1 MNAVPDRA
9 HQIQAELIAALR
21 QRRAAEHT
29 AARLLRQVV
38 DESLHHALGYASI
51 YDYAEQAL
59 DLSVRQ
65 ARGLLQVG
73 GMLPSLPALDAAFAE
88 GAISWTKA
96 RELIRVITPETEAA
110 WVAAATENT
119 SRTLEAMVSKSVVGE
134 APRALKDDPRG
145 SARTRVVV
153 EMEASDAA
161 MLRDALALLRAQAG
175 LHGVE
180 MDEGTALAAMAQR
193 VIFDAEGDAAPIAER
208 YRVIVTRCPDC
219 GVARAANA
227 EVSETVEA
235 QAVCDAEVV
244 DLRPGPS
251 HGYLTRT
258 IPPAIRRAVL
268 HRDGTRCAVAGCR
281 CRLWLDVHH
290 LRSRAAG
297 GTHDEE
303 NLVTLCPLH
312 HRRVHDGLLALEWV
326 RDPHGS
332 VGVEATHADGR
343 TAVRWLG

>member
-9 HQIQAELIAALR
+9 HQIHAELIAALR

-29 AARLLRQVV
+29 AARLLRQVA
-38 DESLHHALGYASI
+38 DESLHQRLGYASI

-65 ARGLLQVG
+65 ARGLMQIG
-73 GMLPSLPALDAAFAE
+73 GMLRSLPALDAAFAA
-88 GAISWTKA
+88 GTISWTKA
-96 RELIRVITPETEAA
+96 RELIRVVTPDTEAA
-110 WVAAATENT
+110 WVAAATANT
-119 SRTLEAMVSKSVVGE
+119 SRALEVMVSKAQVGE
-134 APRALKDDPRG
+134 APRPLDDDPRG
-145 SARTRVVV
+145 SARTRFVV

-161 MLRDALALLRAQAG
+161 LLRDALALLRVQAG

-180 MDEGTALAAMAQR
+180 LDQGAALAAMAQR
-193 VIFDAEGDAAPIAER
+193 VIFETDGEGAPIGER
-208 YRVIVTRCPDC
+208 YRVVVTRCATC
-219 GVARAANA
+219 GETHAADA
-227 EVSETVEA
+227 DVSETVAE

-244 DLRPGPS
+244 DLRPGPAR
-251 HGYLTRT
+251 GYLTRT
-258 IPPAIRRAVL
+258 IPPATRRAVL
-268 HRDGTRCAVAGCR
+268 HRDGLRCGVEGCR

-312 HRRVHDGLLALEWV
+312 HRCVHEGILVLEVV
-326 RDPHGS
+326 RDPRGRVGIEARHGDGR
-332 VGVEATHADGR
+332 VGV
-343 TAVRWLG
+343 RWRG

>member
-9 HQIQAELIAALR
+9 HQIHAELIAALR

-65 ARGLLQVG
+65 ARGLMQIG
-73 GMLPSLPALDAAFAE
+73 GMVPSLPALDAAFAA
-88 GAISWTKA
+88 GTISWTKA
-96 RELIRVITPETEAA
+96 RELIRVITPETDAA

-119 SRTLEAMVSKSVVGE
+119 SRTLEAMVSKSQVGE
-134 APRALKDDPRG
+134 APRALNDDPRG
-145 SARTRVVV
+145 SARTRFVV

-180 MDEGTALAAMAQR
+180 MDEGSALAAMAQR

-219 GVARAANA
+219 GDAHAADA
-227 EVSETVEA
+227 EVSETVAA
-235 QAVCDAEVV
+235 QAACDAEVV
-244 DLRPGPS
+244 NLRPGPG
-251 HGYLTRT
+251 HGHLTRT

-297 GTHDEE
+297 GTHEE
-303 NLVTLCPLH
+303 ANLVTLCALH
-312 HRRVHDGLLALEWV
+312 HRRVHDGLLALEIV
-326 RDPHGS
+326 RDPRGR
-332 VGVEATHADGR
+332 VGLEATHSDGR
-343 TAVRWLG
+343 TAVRWRG

>member
-1 MNAVPDRA
+1 MNAIPDRA
-9 HQIQAELIAALR
+9 HLIHAELVAALR
-21 QRRAAEHT
+21 RRCAAEHT
-29 AARLLRQVV
+29 AARLLRQVA

-65 ARGLLQVG
+65 ARGLMQIG
-73 GMLPSLPALDAAFAE
+73 GMLPSLPALDAAFAA

-96 RELIRVITPETEAA
+96 RELIRVITPETDAA
-110 WVAAATENT
+110 WVDAAIENT
-119 SRTLEAMVSKSVVGE
+119 SRALEVMVSKSQVGE

-145 SARTRVVV
+145 SARTRFVV

-161 MLRDALALLRAQAG
+161 MLRDALALLRTQAG

-180 MDEGTALAAMAQR
+180 MDEGAALAAMAQR
-193 VIFDAEGDAAPIAER
+193 VIFDADGDSAPIAER
-208 YRVIVTRCPDC
+208 YRVIVTRCASC
-219 GVARAANA
+219 GDEHAAGS
-227 EVSETVEA
+227 EISETVEA
-235 QAVCDAEVV
+235 QATCDAEVV
-244 DLRPGPS
+244 DLRAGPN
-251 HGYLTRT
+251 HGHLTRT

-297 GTHDEE
+297 GAHDEE

-312 HRRVHDGLLALEWV
+312 HRRVHDGLLALETV
-326 RDPHGS
+326 RDPRGRA
-332 VGVEATHADGR
+332 GLQARHADGR
-343 TAVRWLG
+343 VEVRWRG

>member
-9 HQIQAELIAALR
+9 HQVHAELIAALR

-29 AARLLRQVV
+29 AARLLRQVA

-65 ARGLLQVG
+65 ARGLLQIG
-73 GMLPSLPALDAAFAE
+73 GMLPSLPALDAAFAA

-96 RELIRVITPETEAA
+96 RELIRVITPETDAA
-110 WVAAATENT
+110 WVAAATEHT
-119 SRTLEAMVSKSVVGE
+119 SRTLEAMVSKSQVGE

-161 MLRDALALLRAQAG
+161 MLRDALAILRTQAS

-180 MDEGTALAAMAQR
+180 LDEGAALAVMAQR
-193 VIFDAEGDAAPIAER
+193 VLFDADGDAAPIAER
-208 YRVIVTRCPDC
+208 YRVIVTHCPSC
-219 GVARAANA
+219 GDAHAAGA
-227 EVSETVEA
+227 EVSETIAAHAE
-235 QAVCDAEVV
+235 CDAEVV

-251 HGYLTRT
+251 HGHLTRT
-258 IPPAIRRAVL
+258 IPPATRRAVL
-268 HRDGTRCAVAGCR
+268 HRDGTRCAVEGCR

-290 LRSRAAG
+290 LRSRATG
-297 GTHDEE
+297 GTHDEA

-312 HRRVHDGLLALEWV
+312 HRLAHDGLLALALV
-326 RDPHGS
+326 RDPRGRT
-332 VGVEATHADGR
+332 GVEARHADGR
-343 TAVRWLG
+343 VAVRWRR

>member
-9 HQIQAELIAALR
+9 HQIHAELIAALR
-21 QRRAAEHT
+21 QRRAAEHA
-29 AARLLRQVV
+29 AARLLRQVA

-65 ARGLLQVG
+65 ARGLLQIG
-73 GMLPSLPALDAAFAE
+73 GMLPSLPALDAAFAA
-88 GAISWTKA
+88 GTISWTKA
-96 RELIRVITPETEAA
+96 RELIRVITPATDAA

-119 SRTLEAMVSKSVVGE
+119 SRTLEAMVSKSQVGE

-145 SARTRVVV
+145 SARTRFVV
-153 EMEASDAA
+153 EMETSDAA
-161 MLRDALALLRAQAG
+161 MLRDALALLRTQAN

-180 MDEGTALAAMAQR
+180 LDDGAALAAMAQR
-193 VIFDAEGDAAPIAER
+193 VIFDAEGDTAPIAER

-219 GVARAANA
+219 GDTHAADA
-227 EVSETVEA
+227 AVSDTVEA
-235 QAVCDAEVV
+235 QATCDAEVL
-244 DLRPGPS
+244 DLRAGPN
-251 HGYLTRT
+251 HGHLTRT

-268 HRDGTRCAVAGCR
+268 HRDGTRCAVEGCR

-297 GTHDEE
+297 GTHDED

-312 HRRVHDGLLALEWV
+312 HRLVHDGLLALEIV
-326 RDPHGS
+326 RDPRGR
-332 VGVEATHADGR
+332 VGLKATHADAR
-343 TAVRWLG
+343 VSVRWRG

>member
-1 MNAVPDRA
+1 MNALPDRA
-9 HQIQAELIAALR
+9 HQIHAELLTALR

-29 AARLLRQVV
+29 AARLLRQVA

-65 ARGLLQVG
+65 ARGLLQIG
-73 GMLPSLPALDAAFAE
+73 GMLPSLPALDAAF
-88 GAISWTKA
+88 GAGTISWTKA
-96 RELIRVITPETEAA
+96 RELIRVITPDTDAA

-119 SRTLEAMVSKSVVGE
+119 SRALEAMVSKSQVGE
-134 APRALKDDPRG
+134 APRALTDDPRG
-145 SARTRVVV
+145 SSRTRFVV

-161 MLRDALALLRAQAG
+161 MVRDALAILRTQAG

-180 MDEGTALAAMAQR
+180 MDEGAALGAMAQR

-219 GVARAANA
+219 GDEHAAA
-227 EVSETVEA
+227 SELGETVAA
-235 QAVCDAEVV
+235 QAACDAEVV
-244 DLRPGPS
+244 DLRPGPG
-251 HGYLTRT
+251 HGHLTRT

-268 HRDGTRCAVAGCR
+268 HRDGTRCAVEGCR

-290 LRSRAAG
+290 LRSRATG
-297 GTHDEE
+297 GKHDEE

-312 HRRVHDGLLALEWV
+312 HRLVHDGQLALELV
-326 RDPHGS
+326 RDPRGRTGVEVRQVDGR
-332 VGVEATHADGR
+332 VGV
-343 TAVRWLG
+343 RWRG